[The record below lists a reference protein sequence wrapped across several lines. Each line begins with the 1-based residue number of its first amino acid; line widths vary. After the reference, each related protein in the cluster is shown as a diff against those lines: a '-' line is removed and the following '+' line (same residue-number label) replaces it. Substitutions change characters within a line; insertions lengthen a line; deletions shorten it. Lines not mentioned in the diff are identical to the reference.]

1 LKSSVQLNA
10 KIRNLAKATGINAGI
25 LHRNF
30 MLERFL
36 ERITVSKYQKNF
48 ILKGGVLI
56 ASIVGIDTRSTMD
69 LDTTIKGQRLT
80 EDEII
85 RIVGE
90 ILSIHLDDSVEFT
103 LKRIEETLKE
113 ADYCG
118 YRVTLEIMFDQ
129 SRDVLKIDITT
140 GDAIT
145 PQAIEY
151 GYKLMFGDKT
161 INIMAYNLET
171 ILAEKF
177 ETVISRSV
185 TNTRMKDFYDI
196 FILTSGRNIKFD
208 PRVFAEALKNTSNQR
223 HTQNNLVDADRVID
237 AIASNPD
244 MAKLWKRYQADNPYV
259 ADIAFEAVTTVLR
272 KLSVYITDGYNN
284 YEVN

>member
-1 LKSSVQLNA
+1 MKSSVLLNA

-80 EDEII
+80 EDEIT
-85 RIVGE
+85 RIVCE

-113 ADYCG
+113 ADYRG

-140 GDAIT
+140 GDVIT

-196 FILTSGRNIKFD
+196 FILTSGCNIKFD

-244 MAKLWKRYQADNPYV
+244 MVKLWKRYQADNPYV
-259 ADIAFEAVTTVLR
+259 ADTAFEAVTAVLR
-272 KLSVYITDGYNN
+272 KLSVYITN
-284 YEVN
+284 